1 MTSLTTK
8 DVRYFLLDRFSA
20 TIMANDFKSADLS
33 DDFDLLAA
41 GVLDSLGV
49 IEMISAVEEHF
60 NITVDFESM
69 DPGELTVLGPF
80 CRFVAEKA
88 THNALGL

>member
-1 MTSLTTK
+1 MTSLTTN
-8 DVRYFLLDRFSA
+8 DVRCFLLDRFSA
-20 TIMANDFKSADLS
+20 TITANDLNSADMG

-41 GVLDSLGV
+41 GVVDSLGV

-80 CRFVAEKA
+80 CRFVAGNA
-88 THNALGL
+88 AHNAPAS